1 MGKSM
6 VMHSGND
13 DDDDDDDDDEN
24 SADWMNGV
32 CNYQ

>member
-1 MGKSM
+1 M